1 MAEPNASDVAS
12 EAVFHGQ
19 RTSNHE
25 RSPSEQLSGIFR
37 ESLHAFSQ
45 EMSDGSRKLNQYRIR
60 GVIGHGSYGM
70 VHLGELIENPS
81 TKLAIKE
88 FVKARLRRF
97 RLIEKQRRGDH
108 KPRTPALKPH
118 DCVLAHSEYASSD
131 PLFLIRPEIAIMK
144 RMRHPNV
151 VRLYEVLDDPINQLI
166 YMVFEYC
173 GDGPVIRM
181 RGNEAVERLSDE
193 HAHNYFIQILQ
204 GVDYLH
210 ANGIVHRDIKPDNL
224 LLTDNARVC
233 KIVDFGVSEM
243 FDRENDTMYHAVG
256 SPAFMSPALSANV
269 SRATHGRSDDI
280 WALGVT
286 LYVMLAGFL
295 PFNYENVVDMANAI
309 THKEPEYPSY
319 ISPDACDLL
328 KRMLNKNED
337 ERITARDILD
347 HPWVT
352 RHGKIQI
359 EPAAAVKHSSFSEE
373 ELQCAVRRIS
383 SMFVV
388 ARAVSKFKRSGNREK
403 KRKSTPIP
411 TESEHDPKCDHH
423 SHSDSERADGKT
435 LTPVTMPA
443 EARAQAGAGE
453 PTPER
458 LTPLK
463 IPDDNDMSSD
473 PVMLHGMPLCDS
485 P

>member
-1 MAEPNASDVAS
+1 
-12 EAVFHGQ
+12 
-19 RTSNHE
+19 
-25 RSPSEQLSGIFR
+25 
-37 ESLHAFSQ
+37 
-45 EMSDGSRKLNQYRIR
+45 
-60 GVIGHGSYGM
+60 
-70 VHLGELIENPS
+70 
-81 TKLAIKE
+81 
-88 FVKARLRRF
+88 
-97 RLIEKQRRGDH
+97 
-108 KPRTPALKPH
+108 
-118 DCVLAHSEYASSD
+118 
-131 PLFLIRPEIAIMK
+131 MK

-181 RGNEAVERLSDE
+181 KGNEAVERLSDE
-193 HAHNYFIQILQ
+193 HAHYYFIQVLQ

-286 LYVMLAGFL
+286 LYVMLSGFL
-295 PFNYENVVDMANAI
+295 PFNYENVVDLANAI
-309 THKEPEYPSY
+309 THNEPEYPLF

-337 ERITARDILD
+337 KRITARDILD

-359 EPAAAVKHSSFSEE
+359 EPAVAVNHSSFSEE

-411 TESEHDPKCDHH
+411 TEFTLSYDYDHR
-423 SHSDSERADGKT
+423 SHSDSERNDGKT
-435 LTPVTMPA
+435 LTPVTMPTGVGA
-443 EARAQAGAGE
+443 EAGE
-453 PTPER
+453 VAPER
-458 LTPLK
+458 PTPLK
-463 IPDDNDMSSD
+463 IPDDNDLSSD
-473 PVMLHGMPLCDS
+473 SVMLHGMPLCDS